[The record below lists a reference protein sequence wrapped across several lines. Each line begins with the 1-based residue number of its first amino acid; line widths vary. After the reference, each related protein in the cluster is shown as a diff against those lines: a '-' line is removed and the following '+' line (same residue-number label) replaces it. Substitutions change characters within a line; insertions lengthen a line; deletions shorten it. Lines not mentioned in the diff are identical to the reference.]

1 MWSRAEEQSLPP
13 TESPLCARYCVH
25 VMSSN
30 PQGNSRK
37 TDVQSTDKETD
48 AQWWEAGHGSRPCRF
63 PALKSLIDWLTC
75 SSFLSFILQIF
86 IVLSSEGGIWFF
98 CLSLIFCLPLTGL
111 SSWLGLSHLA
121 RKNVRSDQPGCRP
134 CEPGQHQEV
143 KGGTVCWILA
153 RKGRSRADFDPTP
166 NTITLHF
173 SRFLLT

>member
-98 CLSLIFCLPLTGL
+98 LSESHFLPSPYWALQLTGSFPSCKEKRQKWSAWVQAL
-111 SSWLGLSHLA
+111 WAWSASGSEGWDCLLDPGKE
-121 RKNVRSDQPGCRP
+121 RK
-134 CEPGQHQEV
+134 V
-143 KGGTVCWILA
+143 KGRLW
-153 RKGRSRADFDPTP
+153 PYP
-166 NTITLHF
+166 
-173 SRFLLT
+173 